1 MSLNGKY
8 RYILHSLLW
17 IVFFLIIAIIT
28 HGPGSFWSAFAE
40 ISLDGIFYIF
50 IVYFN
55 IFYLFPLY
63 GKSDSLVKYIALLL
77 VTVILMTPVKGA
89 AMYLFNITDL
99 ESRREVLLKLHY
111 TFLSTF
117 MVAGLSTVGKML
129 FEWVS
134 LQRERK
140 KLERETLQS
149 ELKFLKNQINPHFLF
164 NTLNNI
170 YSLALV
176 KSDLAPE
183 VILKL
188 SEILRYML
196 YECNEPKV
204 KLTNEVSYIKNYL
217 DLEKLRQKD
226 DVMIEFTTEGDIEE
240 QLISP
245 MLFTPFLENA
255 FKHGINRVIKD
266 ACVKVYLKVH
276 PDSLFFSVQNTKPEF
291 EPNAVTKK
299 QGGIGLANVRKR
311 LELLYPGKYSLEI
324 QNTLTRYIIEL
335 KLNLN

>member
-1 MSLNGKY
+1 MSINGKY

-17 IVFFLIIAIIT
+17 IVLFLIIT
-28 HGPGSFWSAFAE
+28 FLVESGSGFLNTFAE
-40 ISLDGIFYIF
+40 VILDGIFYIF
-50 IVYFN
+50 IIYFN
-55 IFYLFPLY
+55 IYYLFPRY
-63 GKSDSLVKYIALLL
+63 VKGDSLLKYIVVL
-77 VTVILMTPVKGA
+77 VITVILITPVKGA
-89 AMYLFNITDL
+89 AMYLFNISDL
-99 ESRREVLLKLHY
+99 ESRNEVLLRLHY
-111 TFLSTF
+111 SFLSSF

-129 FEWVS
+129 YEWVS
-134 LQRERK
+134 LRRERK

-170 YSLALV
+170 YSLALI

-204 KLTNEVSYIKNYL
+204 KLVNEISYIKNYM

-226 DVMIEFTTEGDIEE
+226 DVMMEFTTEGEIGE

-255 FKHGINRVIKD
+255 FKHGINKVLKD
-266 ACVKVYLKVH
+266 ACVKVHLKV
-276 PDSLFFSVQNTKPEF
+276 DSDHLYFRVQNTKPEF
-291 EPNAVTKK
+291 EPDNITKR

-311 LELLYPGKYSLEI
+311 LELLYPGNYSLDI
-324 QNTLTRYIIEL
+324 QNTLTKYIIEL
-335 KLNLN
+335 NLNLN